1 MSGLNASE
9 LLGNIDDKTALNYI
23 ANNYYIPFLDRD
35 VYLFLNSKTKIDWRF
50 TKNIMHKHLRNVLER
65 RLSVYSNLED
75 ITSIVKAVADD
86 KDYALL
92 QFFVLFYTRNKRDQ
106 IKSFF
111 NSYWPNLRRELEI
124 IPEARLA
131 LSVARPHFSPYNKGT
146 RIKYFLQLTY
156 NVDIISEIQYLNK
169 YIAEQVLLYL
179 SPESVLDNP
188 PLKTFH
194 ELAKHDLLLACSFLT
209 HIANSNTYIIER
221 TSNIQGRRYVQ
232 LGSNEFIDMG
242 WDY

>member
-1 MSGLNASE
+1 MRHLNASE
-9 LLGNIDDKTALNYI
+9 LLGDINDKTALHYI

-35 VYLFLNSKTKIDWRF
+35 VYLFLNSKSKVDWRF
-50 TKNIMHKHLRNVLER
+50 TESIMHRHLKNVLES
-65 RLSVYSNLED
+65 RLSAYSEVAD
-75 ITSIVKAVADD
+75 ITSVIKAVADA

-106 IKSFF
+106 IKTFF

-131 LSVARPHFSPYNKGT
+131 ISVARPHFSPYNKGT
-146 RIKYFLQLTY
+146 RIKYFFQLTY
-156 NVDIISEIQYLNK
+156 NIDIISEIQYLNK

-179 SPESVLDNP
+179 SPETILDNP
-188 PLKTFH
+188 PLKIFH
-194 ELAKHDLLLACSFLT
+194 ALAKHDLLLACSVLT

-221 TSNIQGRRYVQ
+221 TSKIIGRRYLR
-232 LGSNEFIDMG
+232 LGSKEFIDFEPN
-242 WDY
+242 Y